1 MSRPAVGRRSGRHW
15 WQACVPFKQT
25 LREGYA
31 DTLEDATQQAETALL
46 AVTQKALQQR
56 ATGQ

>member
-1 MSRPAVGRRSGRHW
+1 
-15 WQACVPFKQT
+15 VPFKQT